1 MEKPPCQMFHWVCSE
16 CTSDRL
22 TIPGKIRKCR
32 QFMIFP
38 WKLVRKNFIGYQIKN
53 LVLLFQPQSQY
64 NIIIYVT
71 VLSQNFIEVFVILFP
86 DIAKKRD
93 KQFVHNILLLEIFSE
108 IERRV
113 S

>member
-1 MEKPPCQMFHWVCSE
+1 
-16 CTSDRL
+16 
-22 TIPGKIRKCR
+22 
-32 QFMIFP
+32 MIFP
-38 WKLVRKNFIGYQIKN
+38 WKLVRRNFIGYQIKN

-93 KQFVHNILLLEIFSE
+93 KQFVHNFLLSEIFSK